1 MDKMK
6 LKIEEL
12 TVETFEIGRETES
25 LRGTVRANEI
35 PTLKPVCPGTLLA
48 TNPTCCPCT
57 P

>member
-1 MDKMK
+1 MDKLK

-25 LRGTVRANEI
+25 LRGTVRGNEI
-35 PTLKPVCPGTLLA
+35 PTYKTVCPGTLLA